1 MVEVILG
8 FETVARTVH
17 NMREAAMGGSFTS
30 PFNSASK
37 LEKIVHSLP
46 DNVCDSIEVR
56 FAVNS

>member
-1 MVEVILG
+1 M
-8 FETVARTVH
+8 RTVH

-37 LEKIVHSLP
+37 LEKIVHNLP

-56 FAVNS
+56 YSENKKDLR